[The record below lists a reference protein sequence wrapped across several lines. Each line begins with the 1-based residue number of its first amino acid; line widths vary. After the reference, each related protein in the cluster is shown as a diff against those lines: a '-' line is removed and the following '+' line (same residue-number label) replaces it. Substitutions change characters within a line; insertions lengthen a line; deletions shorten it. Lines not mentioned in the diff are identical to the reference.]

1 MSQYNDEYRKLVI
14 KILTE
19 GHLQD
24 CRNGKQ
30 LILPSYSFTI
40 DDMKND
46 HTLLLRKMYKKGVLG
61 EFLTII
67 DPKPLTN
74 VSQFEANDCPYWK
87 LWAKED
93 GSIRLDY
100 HDELVKQLPGLI
112 EGIKNDPNSRRH
124 VISLWNPENVQNG
137 VLSLTCCWDRLV
149 FSVINGV
156 LHLTFNLRSNDV
168 GIGLPSDVYLA
179 YLFMNY
185 VSEATGYEI
194 GSCAF
199 GISNPHLYTEHI
211 DSAYEL
217 ITDRT
222 IEDFDKPLKFQLK
235 A

>member
-24 CRNGKQ
+24 CRNGEQ

-61 EFLTII
+61 EFLTIT
-67 DPKPLTN
+67 DPGILQN
-74 VSQFEANDCPYWK
+74 VSQFEANGCNYWSEWSGPNGE
-87 LWAKED
+87 L
-93 GSIRLDY
+93 RLDY

-112 EGIKNDPNSRRH
+112 EGIKTDPNSRRH
-124 VISLWNPENVQNG
+124 VISLWNHKNVSND
-137 VLSLTCCWDRLV
+137 VLSLACCWWGLT
-149 FSVINGV
+149 FSVIGNT
-156 LHLTFNLRSNDV
+156 LHLTWTQRSGDQMV
-168 GIGLPSDVYLA
+168 GIPSDVYLA
-179 YLFMNY
+179 YLFMEY
-185 VSEATGYEI
+185 IATHCDLEV
-194 GSCAF
+194 GSCMF
-199 GISNPHLYTEHI
+199 SLSNIHIYTEHI
-211 DSAYEL
+211 DKAYEL
-217 ITDRT
+217 IADRT